1 VVARAGFHDI
11 LTLQLLN
18 FSLVLLWGRMRG
30 ISDASLLL
38 LPAVHPGFVQT
49 GLGMETNPDFSD
61 AKAFAATKAGWGA
74 ISLAEGT
81 DTLLWTIAAA
91 DGVVQSG
98 KLYHQRKV
106 HSF

>member
-1 VVARAGFHDI
+1 MLV
-11 LTLQLLN
+11 
-18 FSLVLLWGRMRG
+18 FSDSSPLPR
-30 ISDASLLL
+30 L

-49 GLGMETNPDFSD
+49 GLGMETNPDFTD

-91 DGVVQSG
+91 DGIVQSG